1 MKVQFLTG
9 ERVMGQRPR
18 ISPAGED
25 LATLANLVATGR
37 LHAEIGEIA
46 DWTEP
51 PRVLASVRDRRV
63 RGNAVLTL
71 PQAV

>member
-1 MKVQFLTG
+1 MG
-9 ERVMGQRPR
+9 EGRWSGHGLALLA
-18 ISPAGED
+18 PAGEY

-37 LHAEIGEIA
+37 LHPEIGEIA
-46 DWTEP
+46 DWTET